1 MHSKTV
7 KARVYGT
14 VQGVFFRHH
23 TKLKAE
29 SLGLGGW
36 VRNCSDGSVETVFQ
50 GAAADVKSMIAWLN
64 HGPDSA
70 HVVRLD
76 LDENFHEERLPSS
89 FDIRY

>member
-1 MHSKTV
+1 MNTKTV
-7 KARVYGT
+7 KVRVYGT

-36 VRNCSDGSVETVFQ
+36 VRNCNDGSVETVLQ
-50 GAAADVKSMIAWLN
+50 GTEAKVTEMIAWLN

-70 HVVRLD
+70 RVVRLD
-76 LDENFHEERLPSS
+76 LDEHYHEAQLPGTFHV
-89 FDIRY
+89 RY

>member
-50 GAAADVKSMIAWLN
+50 GAVADVKSMIAWLN

-70 HVVRLD
+70 RVIRLD
-76 LDENFHEERLPSS
+76 LDENFHEARLPSS